1 MHAVQLVNET
11 AELQEHEF
19 LAGNIVMRTSGFSTA
34 RDAAAA
40 QEELMN
46 HMYNVGGWVYLM
58 FSGTK

>member
-1 MHAVQLVNET
+1 MNET

-19 LAGNIVMRTSGFSTA
+19 LAGNIVMRTSGSSTA